1 MGVKM
6 NKRDLNLDNY
16 GINRKRYRELKAFC
30 EQYPIWKNELKD
42 HTYIQGIDYDKESI
56 AKTNNISDRTGK
68 DAIRL
73 VRYAKNCQLV
83 EKVAKEV
90 DSEFW
95 EYLIKAIC
103 YEVPL
108 TYLISVDY
116 MPLERSAFYER
127 RRYFFFLLDAQK
139 DADK

>member
-1 MGVKM
+1 M
-6 NKRDLNLDNY
+6 NKRDLKLDNY
-16 GINRKRYRELKAFC
+16 GINNKRYRELKAFC

-42 HTYIQGIDYDKESI
+42 HAYIQGLDYDKEPTS
-56 AKTNNISDRTGK
+56 KTNDISDRTGK

-73 VRYAKNCQLV
+73 VRYQKNCALV
-83 EKVAKEV
+83 EKVAREA

-95 EYLIKAIC
+95 QYLIKAIC

-116 MPLERSAFYER
+116 MPLEKSAFYER
-127 RRYFFFLLDAQK
+127 RRYFFYLLDIEKNAEE
-139 DADK
+139 